1 MKQRQRDNEMTY
13 YLVNGT
19 YSFTHYGKAKAFA
32 RRINGRVEVKK
43 TYNIFSWLYSA
54 I

>member
-1 MKQRQRDNEMTY
+1 MTY

-19 YSFTHYGKAKAFA
+19 YSFTRYGKAKMFA
-32 RRINGRVEVKK
+32 RRISGTIEIKK